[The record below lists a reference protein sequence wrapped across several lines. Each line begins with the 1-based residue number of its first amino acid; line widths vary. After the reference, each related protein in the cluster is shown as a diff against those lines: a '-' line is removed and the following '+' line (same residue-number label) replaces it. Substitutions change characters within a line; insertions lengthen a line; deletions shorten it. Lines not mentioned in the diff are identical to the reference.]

1 MKSESAQKK
10 TAPGRISGSGS
21 ADRKISGCARG
32 KDYSNIESDASIYDG
47 RTLIGFLIDEPQQC
61 AALTPDRFLI
71 GLFPDRK
78 AASHA
83 IITHHQSAA
92 TAA

>member
-1 MKSESAQKK
+1 MTAQKK
-10 TAPGRISGSGS
+10 TAPGRISGGGF

-32 KDYSNIESDASIYDG
+32 KDYSKSESDASVYDG
-47 RTLIGFLIDEPQQC
+47 RTLLGFLIDEPNQC

-71 GLFPDRK
+71 GLFPDRR

-83 IITHHQSAA
+83 IITRGKAA
-92 TAA
+92 